1 MMIDRTLQWRQFADQ
16 FDTAERKILLALST
30 KKWLW
35 RTLDN
40 LGRVIQLTQE
50 DLDWR
55 LADLI
60 ERGLV
65 KGSVNRRTGE
75 PIFGLSERVGG
86 VSSSAA
92 NSSSGRRLRPF
103 RRR

>member
-1 MMIDRTLQWRQFADQ
+1 MTIDKTLQWRQIADQ
-16 FDTAERKILLALST
+16 FDIEERKILLALST

-40 LGRVIQLTQE
+40 LGMVIHMAQE
-50 DLDWR
+50 DLDPR

-86 VSSSAA
+86 VSSAA
-92 NSSSGRRLRPF
+92 GKSRPGRRLTPF

>member
-1 MMIDRTLQWRQFADQ
+1 MTIDRKLQWRKFADQ
-16 FDTAERKILLALST
+16 FDTEERKILLALST

-40 LGRVIQLTQE
+40 LGGVTRLTQE

-55 LADLI
+55 LAELI

-75 PIFGLSERVGG
+75 PIFGLSERVGV
-86 VSSSAA
+86 VSFAA
-92 NSSSGRRLRPF
+92 AESPSGRRRRFWLR
-103 RRR
+103 